1 MGGYFVLYYVVVCY
15 LGSWLE
21 DISMYRNI
29 LLQCARVKMFLVDN
43 GGSDGRIPQKQAIWR
58 LHSFV
63 LLSTANFHSAC

>member
-1 MGGYFVLYYVVVCY
+1 MGGLVLCLILVVCY
-15 LGSWLE
+15 LSSWLE
-21 DISMYRNI
+21 DISMYKNV
-29 LLQCARVKMFLVDN
+29 LVQCARVKMFLVDN